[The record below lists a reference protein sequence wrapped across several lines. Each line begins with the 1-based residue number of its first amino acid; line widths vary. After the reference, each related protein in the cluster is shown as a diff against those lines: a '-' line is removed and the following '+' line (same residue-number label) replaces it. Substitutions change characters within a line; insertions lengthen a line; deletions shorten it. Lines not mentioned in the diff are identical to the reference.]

1 MHLLSSEVQL
11 LYLKG
16 MIFPQITESFVEIQF
31 YRLFQLD
38 KKTIGII

>member
-1 MHLLSSEVQL
+1 MCTLLQL

-16 MIFPQITESFVEIQF
+16 MIFLQITESFVEIQF
-31 YRLFQLD
+31 YLLFQLD